1 LPERQSGDNL
11 GTMSLQRP
19 RPNKFEQTLLLA
31 LLGAACLVPG
41 ACAAAGPVI
50 PDTTGKIPPPSAREG
65 ANANDVFLRKPW
77 ELWRVP
83 GGTARYH
90 REASMLLPDEAQ
102 PFTAAD
108 VSVYAADGSDVRV
121 DYASVGLGPHSQ
133 SRESIHVF
141 VYRAPQAIDG
151 EWSTVV
157 AAMRRKH
164 PGAKPADPF
173 PVPDKHPPE
182 IKQMAWVAPSN
193 TGYSASDTFVQ
204 MSLFHQGA
212 WAVRYEIACPAG
224 DIAAARDI
232 TRAFLRSLRARD

>member
-1 LPERQSGDNL
+1 
-11 GTMSLQRP
+11 MSLQRP
-19 RPNKFEQTLLLA
+19 SPHKFEQTLLLA
-31 LLGAACLVPG
+31 LLSAAGFVPG

-50 PDTTGKIPPPSAREG
+50 PDTTDRIPPPSAREG

-77 ELWRVP
+77 EIWRVP

-108 VSVYAADGSDVRV
+108 VSVFAADGSDVRV
-121 DYASVGLGPHSQ
+121 DYASVGLGAHSQ

-141 VYRAPQAIDG
+141 VYRAPQALDG

-157 AAMRRKH
+157 AAMKRKY

-173 PVPDKHPPE
+173 PVPDKHPTE
-182 IKQMAWVAPSN
+182 IKQMAWTAPSD
-193 TGYSASDTFVQ
+193 TGDSTSGTFVQ
-204 MSLFHQGA
+204 VSLFHQGA

-224 DIAAARDI
+224 DVDVARNM
-232 TRAFLRSLRARD
+232 TRAFLRSLRASD